1 MSGLGL
7 GPGAD
12 EPQGHDGALEGPP
25 WEPDAVPPAV
35 RSGMYVAA
43 LILGALAT
51 AAVGLTT
58 ALFPQHVELVTAIC
72 GAVTGVVLTI
82 TGGLGV
88 VYRPTR

>member
-1 MSGLGL
+1 MSGLPLDPVGDD
-7 GPGAD
+7 PTADHGA
-12 EPQGHDGALEGPP
+12 PQGAP
-25 WEPDAVPPAV
+25 WAPDAVPPAV
-35 RSGMYVAA
+35 RSGMYVTA

-51 AAVGLTT
+51 GAIGLTT
-58 ALFPQHVELVTAIC
+58 ALFPDHVEVVTAMC